1 MQAATTVR
9 GTGISRSAIGF
20 VLALAAAMLIGG
32 LAGFAARTWSAQ
44 QPAATTSGAVTA
56 AQGAGLLD
64 RNAER
69 VDTTQSDLTRALPK
83 GTVNAP
89 AEIPGRQF
97 GVPQIGYV
105 PGSEYAIPQA
115 AVLSGSGRALRA
127 HVS

>member
-1 MQAATTVR
+1 M
-9 GTGISRSAIGF
+9 
-20 VLALAAAMLIGG
+20 ALAAAMLIGG
-32 LAGFAARTWSAQ
+32 LAGFAARTWSLQ
-44 QPAATTSGAVTA
+44 QPAATASGAVTA

-69 VDTTQSDLTRALPK
+69 VDATQSDLTRALPK
-83 GTVNAP
+83 ATVNAP

-97 GVPQIGYV
+97 GVPQVGYV

-115 AVLSGSGRALRA
+115 AIQANGGRALRA